1 MPRLK
6 IRKKTDVTV
15 EKRILT
21 GIITSKE
28 YLQDISPLID
38 LAYFKSSFIR
48 RVAGW
53 VLDFY
58 DGYNKVPLSEIQSI
72 FNAESPKLKEEEAEL
87 ISKLLTD
94 ISKRYE
100 LDQNLNI
107 PYLTDQTEK
116 YFKQRELEIT
126 SGNLKVLLER
136 GDIEEAENQIS
147 KFKKIQKI
155 TSNWINPFSDESI
168 DKTFEQK
175 DEIFFKLPGKLGE
188 LTGNMDRN
196 WLVGISGPFKIGKT
210 WFLQEFAVMGIMS
223 NLKVAFF
230 SLEMSEQKTNERLYK
245 RVTGGNSTGGKMFYP
260 CFDCAKNQNNECEL
274 EKRVCDEEAPKE
286 ISINSSYVPCTV
298 CREDGT
304 KDEKGKNNYEQKTWW
319 EILKFPEFNVNT
331 VGTALKSWQR
341 GYNDLLRIKIY
352 PRFAANIADIKRDL
366 ELLEQLEEFVP
377 DIILIDYA
385 DILKPENENSVGIDK
400 EDRTWIALAQ
410 LAAERHALVVTPTQ
424 VTKSGQDAVKLKV
437 EHTAKWVGKLAHVD
451 AMLTLNQTSE
461 EKTNGVMRVGVMM
474 HRHNDFNDEMVTIL
488 QNLTVGQANLD
499 SEY

>member
-6 IRKKTDVTV
+6 LRKKTDIQI

-28 YLQDISPLID
+28 YLQDIFPLID

-58 DGYNKVPLSEIQSI
+58 DGYSKVPLSEIQSI

-87 ISKLLTD
+87 ISKLLTN

-100 LDQNLNI
+100 LEQTLNI

-147 KFKKIQKI
+147 KFRKIQKL
-155 TSNWINPFSDESI
+155 TSNWINPFDDKEIDE
-168 DKTFEQK
+168 TFEQM
-175 DEIFFKLPGKLGE
+175 DNVFFQFPGKLGE
-188 LTGNMDRN
+188 FTGNMDRD
-196 WLVGISGPFKIGKT
+196 WLVGISGPFKKGKT
-210 WFLQEFAVMGIMS
+210 WFLQEFAVMGIMDG
-223 NLKVAFF
+223 LKVAFF
-230 SLEMSEQKTNERLYK
+230 SLEMSKQKTKERLYK
-245 RVTGGNSTGGKMFYP
+245 RITGSYGEEGKLKYP
-260 CFDCAKNQNNECEL
+260 CFDCSINQDNTCEL
-274 EKRVCDEEAPKE
+274 EKRVCDEQIPDEYTPG
-286 ISINSSYVPCTV
+286 SSYAPCTA
-298 CREDGT
+298 CRNDGT
-304 KDEKGKNNYEQKTWW
+304 NNYIQTTYW
-319 EILKFPEFNVNT
+319 ETLDHPAFDVNS
-331 VGTALKSWQR
+331 VGTALESWQR

-366 ELLEQLEEFVP
+366 DLLEQFEDFVP

-410 LAAERHALVVTPTQ
+410 LAAERHALVVAPTQ

-474 HRHNDFNDEMVTIL
+474 HRHNDFNDEMTVTIL
-488 QNLTVGQANLD
+488 QNLAVGQANLD